1 MITKDL
7 HPHPTIERMSKITK
21 EMDKP
26 APGDYKTE
34 DAFEKT
40 QATNIRYR
48 VPASKNISYFEE
60 YKKRKS
66 YLPGIGSY
74 EITNKALDRIT
85 RSPPLNRTMRH

>member
-1 MITKDL
+1 MTKDL
-7 HPHPTIERMSKITK
+7 HPHPEIDRMSKITK
-21 EMDKP
+21 DMGKP

-40 QATNIRYR
+40 QATNIKYR
-48 VPASKNISYFEE
+48 LASCKLTSYFEE

-66 YLPGIGSY
+66 YLPGIGQY
-74 EITNKALDRIT
+74 DVTNRVLDRVT